1 MGLCLYMCTYFKI
14 MWMYCTFPLS
24 SPAIHH
30 SCFFLFL
37 VWHRSDDPS
46 PAKVNRLRNPMC
58 HLAGFRSTG
67 GIYKPIPSGSSCR
80 IYRSSP
86 GKKDW
91 SGWTDSSPAT
101 LGTRKFVSFSLNIK
115 VSEKNRAGSK
125 DRYLDDVKKRERQN
139 SKGWNLGDG
148 DWPSVWCPMI
158 WGETPDLGGFMR
170 EFGR

>member
-1 MGLCLYMCTYFKI
+1 MLKIKILISQFFWIIEDCYWHVYRLFKNDEKLSYLHKLTKWKFLVNNKKMELCLFMCTYFNI
-14 MWMYCTFPLS
+14 MWMYF
-24 SPAIHH
+24 SPAIYHRR
-30 SCFFLFL
+30 FFLFL

-91 SGWTDSSPAT
+91 SGWTYSSPAT
-101 LGTRKFVSFSLNIK
+101 LDTRKFVSFSFNIR

-125 DRYLDDVKKRERQN
+125 YRY
-139 SKGWNLGDG
+139 
-148 DWPSVWCPMI
+148 
-158 WGETPDLGGFMR
+158 
-170 EFGR
+170 